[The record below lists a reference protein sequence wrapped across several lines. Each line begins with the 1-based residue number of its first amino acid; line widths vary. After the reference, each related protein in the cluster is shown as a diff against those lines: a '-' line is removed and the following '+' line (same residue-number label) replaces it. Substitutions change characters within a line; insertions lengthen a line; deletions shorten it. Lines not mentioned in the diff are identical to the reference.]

1 MFFIVILV
9 KHWIYWEN
17 IFHLAVL
24 GYLERNCLLR
34 QVLKGC
40 GLKGLLNC
48 ACFWALEHTFISCME
63 LLFDEQKVKKKK
75 TSKKQYSW
83 SLTNELQMLWIQE
96 PCRLVFRTGCRG
108 GNTQEPP
115 SGHVHPGNHRETEH
129 NPVGFSD
136 LIPLSG
142 WLKETSGTSGFCSLG
157 WLMKSLVAFFFFCG
171 IHFQE
176 LLVFLLFYAIDRSSN
191 AEKQCVVYLV
201 FSWWQSFHPTLLLGV
216 RERNCYPV
224 LPNN

>member
-1 MFFIVILV
+1 
-9 KHWIYWEN
+9 
-17 IFHLAVL
+17 
-24 GYLERNCLLR
+24 
-34 QVLKGC
+34 
-40 GLKGLLNC
+40 
-48 ACFWALEHTFISCME
+48 
-63 LLFDEQKVKKKK
+63 
-75 TSKKQYSW
+75 
-83 SLTNELQMLWIQE
+83 MLWIQE

-142 WLKETSGTSGFCSLG
+142 WLKETFGTSGFCSLG
-157 WLMKSLVAFFFFCG
+157 WLMKSLVAFFCG

-191 AEKQCVVYLV
+191 AEKQCVVYLI

-224 LPNN
+224 QLKQNKQTTKKDPIFLVGVRIIQKSLRVIRFHTFLFQTHKGHRQTHLLVSRIFFFFFKLSTKGRRKLEESESSGAGGEEG